1 MPIETNCQEICEN
14 QDTIKYFI
22 RPGISVYKDIMN
34 CYNERQDSLLC
45 YLFYNFYNIR
55 GLKTEDK
62 IKCLKYFLQHQNL
75 TKEELY
81 NKINAITKRNE
92 LSLTTKLFHTA
103 KPDNI
108 IIDIYVREFCGRKND
123 ALNIKLWNDIE
134 QDLRKDRVLYLGT
147 IFDNLF
153 SDSREISTSKKI
165 DFMIWG
171 WGKWKKW
178 KIFDETY
185 QKTQ

>member
-1 MPIETNCQEICEN
+1 MSIEDNYQEILNN
-14 QDTIKYFI
+14 QNIIKYLI
-22 RPGISVYKDIMN
+22 RPGISAYKDIME
-34 CYNERQDSLLC
+34 CYQKRQDSLLC

-55 GLKTEDK
+55 GVETEYK
-62 IKCLKYFLQHQNL
+62 IRCLKYFLRNPNL
-75 TKEELY
+75 TQKDLY
-81 NKINAITKRNE
+81 NGINKITQRNE

-103 KPDNI
+103 HTDSI
-108 IIDIYVREFCGRKND
+108 IIDIYVREFCGRKRD
-123 ALNIKLWNDIE
+123 ALDIQLWYNIENDF
-134 QDLRKDRVLYLGT
+134 QNACVLYLAT

-153 SDSREISTSKKI
+153 PDSVEISKYKKI

-178 KIFDETY
+178 KGFNEIY